1 MFYKVKLY
9 VHLDSINIVYQR
21 YWEFQVSSIW
31 IASCELISLFPKR
44 ALSSK
49 SSAITIVNNNRLL
62 VQSLIISWLLDCL
75 LVWMVF
81 IGDLYK
87 RLRKRIYHHSDID
100 CWMSQNHSHIE
111 RDLFLSNMR
120 TQCSSYVIDTKKT
133 DTSQMEKRL
142 PGQDI
147 FLLRNSRMLTLT
159 GPQMHQSDRSC
170 REFGASDSLWSVVI
184 SWSLRIQRIQF
195 EHHQTL

>member
-1 MFYKVKLY
+1 MKLY

-87 RLRKRIYHHSDID
+87 RLRKRIYHHSDVAK
-100 CWMSQNHSHIE
+100 SFSH
-111 RDLFLSNMR
+111 RTWSFLSNMR

>member
-1 MFYKVKLY
+1 MKLY

-31 IASCELISLFPKR
+31 IASCELISLFLKR

-87 RLRKRIYHHSDID
+87 RLRKRICHHSDID

-111 RDLFLSNMR
+111 RD
-120 TQCSSYVIDTKKT
+120 IDTKKT

-159 GPQMHQSDRSC
+159 APKCIRVIEAVENLALQTVYGQS
-170 REFGASDSLWSVVI
+170 
-184 SWSLRIQRIQF
+184 
-195 EHHQTL
+195 

>member
-31 IASCELISLFPKR
+31 IASCELISLFLKR

-111 RDLFLSNMR
+111 RDLFYQTCGHSALHTWKTR
-120 TQCSSYVIDTKKT
+120 RKQIPLKWRKGYRVKIFFFCVIA
-133 DTSQMEKRL
+133 E
-142 PGQDI
+142 
-147 FLLRNSRMLTLT
+147 
-159 GPQMHQSDRSC
+159 C
-170 REFGASDSLWSVVI
+170 
-184 SWSLRIQRIQF
+184 
-195 EHHQTL
+195 